1 MAAAREFSNSINT
14 FRAFFRTESSGG
26 VFLLIAALIALIA
39 ANSPWS
45 AGYLT
50 FWHEH
55 EAFINEGLMAIFFF
69 LVGLEIRQEARSGQ
83 FRDPKS
89 AALPIIAAIGGM
101 VTPALIFAIFN
112 SGSATSNGWAI
123 PMATD
128 IALALGALALL
139 GDRIDTSLKVF
150 LLTLAIADDLGSILV
165 LGIFYSDGVSL
176 VKIASSIGAVVLAW
190 IIPLRGRFTTEK
202 LIKIIHPWSAF
213 IVIPLFALANIGIQ
227 IDVANIDQMLSTP
240 VVIGIVIGRVIG
252 KVAGITFF
260 AWAAVKLGIAKL
272 PAALSFT
279 EIAGAGA
286 LAGMGL
292 TVSLFVAK
300 IAFINQS
307 AIADVKF
314 ALLVAALISGFLGIA
329 MLRKFSSKQD

>member
-50 FWHEH
+50 FWHEY

-272 PAALSFT
+272 PAALSFK

-300 IAFINQS
+300 IAFTNQS

>member
-1 MAAAREFSNSINT
+1 MAIARGFSNSI
-14 FRAFFRTESSGG
+14 RAFFRTESSGG
-26 VFLLIAALIALIA
+26 VLLVFAALIALIS

-45 AGYLT
+45 AGYLN
-50 FWHEH
+50 FWHEY
-55 EAFINEGLMAIFFF
+55 EVFINDGLIAIFFF

-89 AALPIIAAIGGM
+89 AALPIVAAIGGM
-101 VTPALIFAIFN
+101 VTPALIFVIFN

-139 GDRIDTSLKVF
+139 GKRIDTSLKVF

-165 LGIFYSDGVSL
+165 LGIFYSHGVSL
-176 VKIASSIGAVVLAW
+176 IKIASSIGAVILAW
-190 IIPLRGRFTTEK
+190 IIPLRGGFNTEK

-213 IVIPLFALANIGIQ
+213 LVIPLFALVNIGIQ
-227 IDVANIDQMLSTP
+227 INLPNIDQMLTTP
-240 VVIGIVIGRVIG
+240 VVIGRVVG
-252 KVAGITFF
+252 KVVGITFF
-260 AWAAVKLGIAKL
+260 AWAAVKLGFAKL
-272 PAALSFT
+272 PAALSFK

-300 IAFINQS
+300 VALTDQS
-307 AIADVKF
+307 AIAEVKF
-314 ALLVAALISGFLGIA
+314 ALLLSALISAVLGLTL
-329 MLRKFSSKQD
+329 LRIFSTKQD

>member
-1 MAAAREFSNSINT
+1 MAIARGFSNSI
-14 FRAFFRTESSGG
+14 RAFFRTESAGG
-26 VFLLIAALIALIA
+26 VFLVFAALIALIS

-45 AGYLT
+45 AGYLN
-50 FWHEH
+50 FWHEY
-55 EAFINEGLMAIFFF
+55 EVFINDGLMAIFFF

-139 GDRIDTSLKVF
+139 GKRIDTSLKVF

-176 VKIASSIGAVVLAW
+176 IKIASSIGAVILAW
-190 IIPLRGRFTTEK
+190 IIPLRGGFNTEK

-213 IVIPLFALANIGIQ
+213 LVIPLFALANVGIQ
-227 IDVANIDQMLSTP
+227 INLPNIDQMITTP

-252 KVAGITFF
+252 KVVGITFF
-260 AWAAVKLGIAKL
+260 AWAAVKLGFAKL
-272 PAALSFT
+272 PAALSFK

-300 IAFINQS
+300 VALTDQS
-307 AIADVKF
+307 AIAEVKF
-314 ALLVAALISGFLGIA
+314 ALLLSALISAVLGLTL
-329 MLRKFSSKQD
+329 LRIFSTKQD

>member
-1 MAAAREFSNSINT
+1 MAIARGFSNSI
-14 FRAFFRTESSGG
+14 RAFFRTESSGG

-50 FWHEH
+50 FWHEY
-55 EAFINEGLMAIFFF
+55 EVFINDGLMAIFFF

-139 GDRIDTSLKVF
+139 GKQIDTSLKVF

-165 LGIFYSDGVSL
+165 LGIFYSDGLSL
-176 VKIASSIGAVVLAW
+176 IKVASSIGAVLLAW
-190 IIPLRGRFTTEK
+190 IIPLRGRFNTEK

-213 IVIPLFALANIGIQ
+213 LVIPLFALANVGIQ
-227 IDVANIDQMLSTP
+227 INLPNIDQMLSAP
-240 VVIGIVIGRVIG
+240 VVIGIIIGRVIG
-252 KVAGITFF
+252 KVVGITFF
-260 AWAAVKLGIAKL
+260 AWAAVKLGFAKL
-272 PAALSFT
+272 PAALSFK

-300 IAFINQS
+300 VALTDQS
-307 AIADVKF
+307 AIAEVKF
-314 ALLVAALISGFLGIA
+314 ALLLAALISGVLGLTL
-329 MLRKFSSKQD
+329 LRIFSTKQD

>member
-1 MAAAREFSNSINT
+1 VATTREFSNSIK
-14 FRAFFRTESSGG
+14 AFFRTESSGG
-26 VFLLIAALIALIA
+26 VFLVLAAVIALIS

-45 AGYLT
+45 TGYLT
-50 FWHEH
+50 FWHEY
-55 EAFINEGLMAIFFF
+55 EALINEGLMAIFFF
-69 LVGLEIRQEARSGQ
+69 LVGLEIRQEARAGQ

-112 SGSATSNGWAI
+112 SGSDTSNGWAI

-139 GDRIDTSLKVF
+139 GDRIDTTLKVF

-176 VKIASSIGAVVLAW
+176 VKIASSIGAVLLAW
-190 IIPLRGRFTTEK
+190 IIPLRGSFSTDK

-213 IVIPLFALANIGIQ
+213 VVIPLFALANIGIQ
-227 IDVANIDQMLSTP
+227 INLATVDQMITRP

-252 KVAGITFF
+252 KIAGITFF
-260 AWAAVKLGIAKL
+260 AWMAVKLGFAKL
-272 PAALSFT
+272 PAALSFK

-300 IAFINQS
+300 VAFTNQS

-314 ALLVAALISGFLGIA
+314 ALLVAALLSGFLGIA
-329 MLRKFSSKQD
+329 ILKKFSSKQD

>member
-1 MAAAREFSNSINT
+1 MAIARGFSNSI
-14 FRAFFRTESSGG
+14 RAFFRTESSGG
-26 VFLLIAALIALIA
+26 VFLVFAALIALIS

-45 AGYLT
+45 AGYLN
-50 FWHEH
+50 FWHEY
-55 EAFINEGLMAIFFF
+55 EVFINDGLIAIFFF

-89 AALPIIAAIGGM
+89 AALPIVAAIGGM
-101 VTPALIFAIFN
+101 VTPALIFVIFN

-139 GDRIDTSLKVF
+139 GKRIDTSLKVF

-176 VKIASSIGAVVLAW
+176 IKIASSIGAVILAW
-190 IIPLRGRFTTEK
+190 IIPLRDRFNTEK

-213 IVIPLFALANIGIQ
+213 LVIPLFALANVGIQ
-227 IDVANIDQMLSTP
+227 INLPNIDQMITTP

-252 KVAGITFF
+252 KVVGITFF
-260 AWAAVKLGIAKL
+260 AWAAVKLGFAKL
-272 PAALSFT
+272 PAALSFK

-300 IAFINQS
+300 VALSDQS
-307 AIADVKF
+307 AIEEVKF
-314 ALLVAALISGFLGIA
+314 ALLLSALISAVLGLTL
-329 MLRKFSSKQD
+329 LRIFSTKQD